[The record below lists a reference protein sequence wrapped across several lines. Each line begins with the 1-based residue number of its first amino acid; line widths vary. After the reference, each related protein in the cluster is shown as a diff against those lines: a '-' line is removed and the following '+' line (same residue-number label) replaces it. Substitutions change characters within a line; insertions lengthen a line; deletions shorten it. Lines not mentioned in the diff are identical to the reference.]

1 MFICIVVALMI
12 AFCSVAFI
20 TNNNK
25 TVGIILLYCI
35 LLGSMY
41 HK

>member
-12 AFCSVAFI
+12 AFCSVACI